1 MFSRGTVV
9 DGGFLWVASWRSLKR
24 FGGMMAP
31 LWSLS
36 PKPTPRSMRMW
47 VTQLM
52 ATTAKGADCRTA
64 DATSI
69 KELLVIH

>member
-1 MFSRGTVV
+1 
-9 DGGFLWVASWRSLKR
+9 
-24 FGGMMAP
+24 MMAP